1 MALAYDEIGAAVQK
15 RISGYSAAPHNASAG
30 IPSAPAGS
38 RPNAAGSDG
47 DLDRKFQL
55 LRSVG
60 EECQT
65 EAELRELLAR
75 KKEFILYD
83 GFEPS
88 GRMHIAQGL
97 FKAINVN
104 KCTEA
109 GGIFKFYVADWF
121 GLMNDK
127 MGGDLKKIQDTGM
140 YFVHVWKSCGM
151 KMENV
156 RFVWTSQFIEE
167 NAAEYW
173 TKMLDISRVT
183 SLVRVK
189 RCCTIMGREE
199 ENLTAAQI
207 LYPLM
212 QCTDIFLLRADICQ
226 LGLDQ
231 RKVNMQAREY
241 CSSVGIKHKPIIL
254 SHHMMMGLKAGQA
267 KMSKSDPD
275 SAVFMEDTPED
286 VRRKITNAACPREKE
301 PRTSKQS
308 ELTGE
313 VDGDSDGMVLNNPV
327 IDYIRYLVLENAKG
341 RGTIAVDGR
350 TYDEADSLES
360 DFVAGKISEKG
371 LKEAC
376 IEKLNGI
383 MEGCRQ
389 HFAKDKEASDLVALV
404 EQHKVSVQKEKDQGH
419 VRPTPLRSL
428 RLAEGAESLGVV
440 FAPRPGSDLGV
451 TAEAVLAT
459 LSCLVRAKGRHA
471 KLVLWCEDWSCIAL
485 DKMQGDLKAIGAY
498 YGILADAVKGLAKQA
513 QVEFEVKVQSA
524 EILRD
529 PNMYWISVIDAG
541 RRKRKGKSGE
551 EPVIGLEEVAGHL
564 PEGEALTESGQVVAT
579 LMHLADVLALCRQKT
594 AAVIYAESKMSK
606 LHQLAKSYL
615 EESFGRTTS
624 HAGEVCIPDI
634 DIEKARP
641 PGLSL
646 ILGEGESIWNS
657 KMKKSYCLEGDVENN
672 PLMDLLCLLLKCE
685 LLDTGTG
692 EGKPKPLLEVRQKA
706 EHGGDKDY
714 ASFAD
719 VESAFASKEL
729 HPSAFKPAVQDRAKA
744 ALAPLVLLP
753 KDAAFKKLCTI
764 LDTFFKAQSKKAKK

>member
-1 MALAYDEIGAAVQK
+1 MALVYDEIGAAVQK
-15 RISGYSAAPHNASAG
+15 RISGSAASPTSPSSPSPPAS
-30 IPSAPAGS
+30 
-38 RPNAAGSDG
+38 D

-65 EAELRELLAR
+65 EPELRELLAR

-167 NAAEYW
+167 NATEYW

-199 ENLTAAQI
+199 GNLTAAQI

-286 VRRKITNAACPREKE
+286 VRRKISNAACPRKKE
-301 PRTSKQS
+301 LRTSKQS

-313 VDGDSDGMVLNNPV
+313 VDGDGDGMVLNNPV

-341 RGTIAVDGR
+341 RGTISVDGH

-360 DFVAGKISEKG
+360 DFVAGRISEKG

-404 EQHKVSVQKEKDQGH
+404 EQHKLSVQKEKDQDQ
-419 VRPTPLRSL
+419 VQKTPLRSL
-428 RLAEGAESLGVV
+428 RIAEEGGESLGVV
-440 FAPRPGSDLGV
+440 FAPRPGDLGV

-459 LSCLVRAKGRHA
+459 LSRLVRAKQGRHA

-498 YGILADAVKGLAKQA
+498 YGILADAVKALAKQA

-541 RRKRKGKSGE
+541 RRKRKGKMRGDE

-579 LMHLADVLALCRQKT
+579 LMHLADVVALCRGQAS
-594 AAVIYAESKMSK
+594 AAIYADSCMHKV
-606 LHQLAKSYL
+606 HQLAKSYL
-615 EESFGRTTS
+615 EESFGGSTS
-624 HAGEVCIPDI
+624 HAGEVCIPNI
-634 DIEKARP
+634 DIAKARP
-641 PGLSL
+641 PSLSL

-685 LLDTGTG
+685 LLDTGA
-692 EGKPKPLLEVRQKA
+692 KPLLEVRQKA
-706 EHGGDKDY
+706 EHGG
-714 ASFAD
+714 AGT
-719 VESAFASKEL
+719 
-729 HPSAFKPAVQDRAKA
+729 RAKRTCRGR
-744 ALAPLVLLP
+744 LSLS
-753 KDAAFKKLCTI
+753 LC
-764 LDTFFKAQSKKAKK
+764 

>member
-1 MALAYDEIGAAVQK
+1 MALVHDEIGAAAPWLLTNLQLKGEATKLPEVQ
-15 RISGYSAAPHNASAG
+15 RRVSSHPVRPGASDG
-30 IPSAPAGS
+30 
-38 RPNAAGSDG
+38 DTG
-47 DLDRKFQL
+47 DLDRRFQL

-65 EAELRELLAR
+65 EPELRELLVR

-127 MGGDLKKIQDTGM
+127 MGGDLKKIQDTGL

-156 RFVWTSQFIEE
+156 RFIWTSQFIEE
-167 NAAEYW
+167 NATEYW

-199 ENLTAAQI
+199 GNLTAAQI

-241 CSSVGIKHKPIIL
+241 CGSVGIKHKPIIL

-301 PRTSKQS
+301 KKTSKQN
-308 ELTGE
+308 ELSGE
-313 VDGDSDGMVLNNPV
+313 TVGDEWVLNNP
-327 IDYIRYLVLENAKG
+327 DTWFWLLVCLEKSRRSLLSLNRLSVPEENAKG
-341 RGTIAVDGR
+341 RGTIVVDGR

-360 DFVAGKISEKG
+360 DFVAGQISEKG
-371 LKEAC
+371 TPSWKDAGSILLRRCWDADGEVA
-376 IEKLNGI
+376 
-383 MEGCRQ
+383 MES
-389 HFAKDKEASDLVALV
+389 K
-404 EQHKVSVQKEKDQGH
+404 

-428 RLAEGAESLGVV
+428 RVLQEGMCRSLGVV
-440 FAPRPGSDLGV
+440 FAPRPGPDFVV
-451 TAEAVLAT
+451 TAEAALAAVR
-459 LSCLVRAKGRHA
+459 SLVRAKNARHD
-471 KLVLWCEDWSCIAL
+471 KLVLWCEDWSAIAL
-485 DKMQGDLKAIGAY
+485 DQMNGDLKAIGAY
-498 YGILADAVKGLAKQA
+498 YGILAEAVKALAKA
-513 QVEFEVKVQSA
+513 AHIDFEVRVQSA

-541 RRKRKGKSGE
+541 RRKRVRASGE
-551 EPVIGLEEVAGHL
+551 EPVIGLEEVAEHL
-564 PEGEALTESGQVVAT
+564 PEGETLAESGQVVAT
-579 LMHLADVLALCRQKT
+579 LMHVADVVGLCRGVPST
-594 AAVIYAESKMSK
+594 TIYAEERMQKR
-606 LHQLAKSYL
+606 HQLAKSYV
-615 EESFGRTTS
+615 EESFGDS
-624 HAGEVCIPDI
+624 SAHAGKVCVPAI
-634 DIEKARP
+634 DVEKARLP
-641 PGLSL
+641 SLSL
-646 ILGEGESIWNS
+646 ILGEGESIWNG

-672 PLMDLLCLLLKCE
+672 PLMDLLDLLLKCE
-685 LLDTGTG
+685 LLDTG
-692 EGKPKPLLEVRQKA
+692 KPLLEVRQKA

-714 ASFAD
+714 TSLAD
-719 VESAFASKEL
+719 VETAFASKEL

-753 KDAAFKKLCTI
+753 KDAAFKR
-764 LDTFFKAQSKKAKK
+764 LDLQLELFPMFLIQY